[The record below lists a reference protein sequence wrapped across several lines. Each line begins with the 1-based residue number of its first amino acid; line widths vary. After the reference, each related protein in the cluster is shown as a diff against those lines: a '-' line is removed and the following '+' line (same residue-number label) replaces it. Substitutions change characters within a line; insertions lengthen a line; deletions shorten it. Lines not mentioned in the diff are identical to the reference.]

1 MKRPIIRTSHRSLGA
16 IAQSQT
22 RELTMVDM
30 NPTRLAAGFGW
41 GIVATIAMSILLVIG
56 YLSGLAP
63 MPEPIPKAVVT
74 TVLGSGIPQPLII
87 GAHLLYGAITGLVFV
102 AIAQPATLE
111 KGLSYGIVLWLI
123 MDLLVLPFIGWGIFG
138 TAITPRIA
146 VATLVLHLVYGTTI
160 GLVAD
165 RHVPRGFPRLTAG
178 SQKA

>member
-1 MKRPIIRTSHRSLGA
+1 
-16 IAQSQT
+16 
-22 RELTMVDM
+22 MVNT
-30 NPTRLAAGFGW
+30 NPTRLAAGFRW
-41 GIVATIAMSILLVIG
+41 GIVATITMSILLIIG
-56 YLSGLAP
+56 YVSGLAP
-63 MPEPIPKAVVT
+63 MPQPIPKAVVT
-74 TVLGSGIPQPLII
+74 TVLGNGIPKPLII
-87 GAHLLYGAITGLVFV
+87 GAHLLYGAIAGVVFV

-178 SQKA
+178 GQKA